1 MMLRLEGVSKRYSR
15 PDGAR
20 IALDDVSLSLDRG
33 QLLGVFGPSGAGK
46 TTLLRVASGLRSPDS
61 GAVVY
66 NGERLDQMPAR
77 ELARFRRREISCV
90 WVTQAWQER
99 LSVLDH
105 VALPL
110 LVDGCGRRS
119 TERRVREA
127 LLACAVERCA
137 DMELRDL
144 SDGER
149 QRVAL
154 ARGLVTEPRLLLADG
169 PTSSLSLSEQEDIMS
184 LLAALAREARVAVL
198 VTASDAQTLSQA
210 DPVLYLRDGK
220 LIGSES
226 ASTGGKLYRFPTLRS
241 RQAAS
246 DA

>member
-1 MMLRLEGVSKRYSR
+1 
-15 PDGAR
+15 
-20 IALDDVSLSLDRG
+20 
-33 QLLGVFGPSGAGK
+33 
-46 TTLLRVASGLRSPDS
+46 
-61 GAVVY
+61 
-66 NGERLDQMPAR
+66 
-77 ELARFRRREISCV
+77 
-90 WVTQAWQER
+90 
-99 LSVLDH
+99 
-105 VALPL
+105 
-110 LVDGCGRRS
+110 
-119 TERRVREA
+119 
-127 LLACAVERCA
+127 LLACAAERCA
-137 DMELRDL
+137 AMELRDL

-198 VTASDAQTLSQA
+198 VTASDAQTLAQA
-210 DPVLYLRDGK
+210 DQVLYLRDGK

-226 ASTGGKLYRFPTLRS
+226 PNARGKVYRFPAVRS